1 MKNMFSKCAF
11 VTNVLLVSFWS
22 LFLLNLSHANNAETF
37 AKHALYQN
45 VVLSPDGE
53 HLAVRL
59 YYQDEP
65 ALAVIN
71 LQTKQPI
78 SLIEFTRDREPAAFR
93 WANNERLIVSLATR
107 SGSLEQPLYTG
118 ELFAINKDGKRGV
131 NIFGY
136 RAEEPRY
143 ASGTMLDAL
152 DDKHILV
159 QVQPWG
165 RAGMDKLTEVVKVN
179 IYNGRTRKVIRSD
192 LRGASFLLDRDKEP
206 RFAIGADNNADTVIS
221 IKEKGKLDWKEFES
235 PFIEGSA
242 PISFDSSNESV
253 YVLGATKNDKSIS
266 GLYRF
271 NLKTRVYEKLYHN
284 GVSDVVGASID
295 SDGDLI
301 GVTTSTTY
309 PEFHVLDA
317 DNSLAGVISS
327 LVSSFADYNVSIT
340 SISEDN
346 KRMVAVVSSP
356 VKTPEYYLYDA
367 KKGSVEFLFDVFPW
381 IEDAALSQ
389 SDAFKVEARDGLTLY
404 GYITLPKGSEKPP
417 LVVMPHGGPHARD
430 YWGFDPSVQ
439 FLASAGYAVLQVN
452 FRGSTGYGKNFMEAG
467 YGEWGR
473 KTQEDIIDATRWAI
487 NQGLVDGDRVAIFGA
502 SFGGYS
508 ALQAPI
514 VEPGLFKAAI
524 GYVGV
529 YDLDMLYTTGDI
541 ETIRW
546 GDAYLDKTLP
556 KTEEQRRAQSP
567 VHNLDKLDLPLFIV
581 HGVDD
586 PRAAFEHAEA
596 LRDALDEINYPYEWL
611 AKDGEGHGFY
621 DVDNRIELN
630 NKVLAFLE
638 KHLN

>member
-1 MKNMFSKCAF
+1 MRNMVSKSPLVIRVFS
-11 VTNVLLVSFWS
+11 VLLWAVV
-22 LFLLNLSHANNAETF
+22 LLNPGYANNAETF

-107 SGSLEQPLYTG
+107 SGSLEQPLFTG

-143 ASGTMLDAL
+143 GSGTMLATL
-152 DDKHILV
+152 DDKNILV

-242 PISFDSSNESV
+242 PISFDSSNEAV
-253 YVLGATKNDKSIS
+253 YVLGATKDDKSIS

-271 NLKTRVYEKLYHN
+271 NLKTREYEKLYHN

-327 LVSSFADYNVSIT
+327 LVTSFADYNVSIT

-346 KRMVAVVSSP
+346 QRMVAVVSSP

-381 IEDAALSQ
+381 IDDAALSQ

-404 GYITLPKGSEKPP
+404 GYITLPKGAEKPP

-452 FRGSTGYGKNFMEAG
+452 FRGSTGYGKDFMEAG

-567 VHNLDKLDLPLFIV
+567 VHNLDKLDVPLFIV